1 MLSFVKGDMFDD
13 AYDIRV
19 NTVNCVGVM
28 GAGVALA
35 FKSRYPEMFR
45 AYKRACD
52 EGRIRPG
59 EIDVWRT
66 LTEWIVN
73 FPTKRHWR
81 NRSRYEDI
89 ESGLSSLHDYLK
101 EQGSVRVALP
111 ALGCGHGGLDWTRVA
126 SMIEAKLGDLDADVR
141 VFEPTDSRAA
151 GEKVEEAQRRRAVAV
166 GLEWNDLDTADP
178 SFPERLRDAG
188 VERFTVIGNAEL
200 LDRPTVAV
208 QGSVKP
214 DEREEASA
222 LACVEALAA
231 SGVALNF
238 PFGNRVAHALA
249 AASLGHGVGV
259 VLWAAQGSARIQV
272 PVKFHDEVRR
282 GRLAVATVA
291 ASSERWTGPNAER
304 AAVLQSSVAVA
315 VLLTGGRPSWPQRAE
330 HARPPLFYIWYDGH
344 DEAVLEDLRAA
355 GARRIGRDRRTGAPS
370 VAPILEVLAAAR
382 EIGSDDPDRHADP
395 SSAAGPHPQRSLD

>member
-1 MLSFVKGDMFDD
+1 MLSFVKGDMFED

-45 AYKRACD
+45 AYKKACN

-66 LTEWIVN
+66 LTDWIIN

-81 NRSRYEDI
+81 NKSRYEDI
-89 ESGLSSLHDYLK
+89 ETGLGSLHDYLR

-126 SMIEAKLGDLDADVR
+126 SMIEAKLGDLDAEVH
-141 VFEPTDSRAA
+141 VFEPSDSRAA
-151 GEKVEEAQRRRAVAV
+151 GEKVKEAQRRQAVAA
-166 GLEWNDLDTADP
+166 GLEWNDLDTADA
-178 SFPERLRDAG
+178 SFPERLRVAG
-188 VERFTVIGNAEL
+188 VERVTVIGNADL
-200 LDRPTVAV
+200 LDQPMVAV
-208 QGSVKP
+208 QGSAKP

-231 SGVALNF
+231 PGVELDF
-238 PFGNRVAHALA
+238 LFGNRVAHALA
-249 AASLGHGVGV
+249 TASLGRGAAV
-259 VLWAAQGSARIQV
+259 VLWAAQGIARVQV
-272 PVKFHDEVRR
+272 PVKFHHDLRQ

-291 ASSERWTGPNAER
+291 APSERWTRRNAER
-304 AAVLQSSVAVA
+304 VAALQSSVAAA
-315 VLLTGGRPSWPQRAE
+315 VLLTGGLPSWPQRAE
-330 HARPPLFYIWYDGH
+330 HGSPVFYIWYDGQ
-344 DEAVLEDLRAA
+344 DEAVLEELRAV

-382 EIGSDDPDRHADP
+382 KTGDDGPDRHAG
-395 SSAAGPHPQRSLD
+395 SAGPNQERPRD